1 MHCQLEIGE
10 ILHVTIFTL
19 QPSHFWLFSNIFF
32 QDAFEVVS
40 CTEVVSGGLTDCVP
54 LLTFFANAHD
64 EVCSLQTL
72 YVEVCS
78 LQTL

>member
-1 MHCQLEIGE
+1 ML
-10 ILHVTIFTL
+10 TL
-19 QPSHFWLFSNIFF
+19 QPSHFGLFGNIFF

-40 CTEVVSGGLTDCVP
+40 CTEVVSAEVVSGGLTDCVP
-54 LLTFFANAHD
+54 LFTFFANAHD

-72 YVEVCS
+72 YVEVCG